1 MSSIEGFDFFP
12 LHFDKNGVLQGALD
26 ELQQRAGAA
35 TDVIFIAHGFR
46 NSEDDATGLYTKF
59 LHNFQANLGR
69 PELKAL
75 AQRNYAVAG
84 VYWPSLAFQ
93 ETFQQPSGGGVQAFG
108 DDSSAQQQAT
118 VEQQI
123 EDLKAEVG
131 PEERGKLD
139 QAKQLLA
146 ALDSDSDAQDRFVSL
161 VLSVLGE
168 SDLGAGE
175 GVEEVR
181 AQEGTKVLGKLRLP
195 IIVSTQ
201 QAAGTA
207 DAVGS
212 VAGVGST
219 FASTFATGG
228 DSSAEGG
235 TQGLGSFFGSVLGAA
250 GRFLNFTTWWVMK
263 ERSGV
268 VGANG
273 VAQAVRDL
281 KSKHAGL
288 KVHLVGHSL
297 GGRLMA
303 SCAKS
308 LCANPPLQPDS
319 VTLLEAAFSH
329 YGFSADAGLSDD
341 PAKNVGFFRDVITA
355 KICKG
360 PLVATFSAMDT
371 VVGHVYALASRV
383 AGDNVKAVGDANDPF
398 GGIGRNGAQ
407 KTQESITAELHDV
420 GDPYKYQIGVVNN
433 LDGSNHLIVDHS
445 DVTNERVTYAF
456 ASSVAAT

>member
-1 MSSIEGFDFFP
+1 MASIEGFDFFP

-26 ELQQRAGAA
+26 ELQQRAGTA

-59 LHNFQANLGR
+59 LHNFRASLGR
-69 PELKAL
+69 PELKGV

-93 ETFQQPSGGGVQAFG
+93 ETFPQPSGGSVQAFG
-108 DDSSAQQQAT
+108 DDTSAQQQDA

-123 EDLKAEVG
+123 ENLKAEVG
-131 PEERGKLD
+131 PDDRGKLD

-146 ALDSDSDAQDRFVSL
+146 ALDSDPDAQDRFVSL
-161 VLSVLGE
+161 VFSVLGN
-168 SDLGAGE
+168 SNLGAGE

-181 AQEGTKVLGKLRLP
+181 AQEGAKVLSKLRLP

-207 DAVGS
+207 DAVGG
-212 VAGVGST
+212 VAGIG
-219 FASTFATGG
+219 STFATGG

-235 TQGLGSFFGSVLGAA
+235 TQGLGSFVGSVLGAA

-281 KSKHAGL
+281 KSKHAGV

-329 YGFSADAGLSDD
+329 YGFSANAGLSDD

-355 KICKG
+355 KISKG

-383 AGDNVKAVGDANDPF
+383 AGDNVRALGDANDPF

-407 KTQESITAELHDV
+407 KTQESISGELHDV
-420 GDPYKYQIGVVNN
+420 GDAYKYQIGVVNN

-456 ASSVAAT
+456 ASSVAMT